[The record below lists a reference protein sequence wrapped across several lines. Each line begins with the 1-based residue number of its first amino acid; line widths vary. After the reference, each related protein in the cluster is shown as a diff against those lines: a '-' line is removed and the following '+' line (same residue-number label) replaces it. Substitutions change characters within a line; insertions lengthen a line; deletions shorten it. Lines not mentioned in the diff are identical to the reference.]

1 MSFSSVIA
9 QNRVKTVLSRA
20 FKEQAIAHAYC
31 FYGQEGIGKDAL
43 ALGFAKLLNCSN
55 PQQST
60 SDIIDAC
67 NECKNCKDASRLE
80 HPNIMFITALPSGK
94 ANAKHDD
101 SPLLQ
106 LSDDI
111 LAIYTA
117 EMRSKSEDP
126 YHVIQLPNA
135 QTIRLA
141 SIKEIKKHVRMS
153 AMQEGRRVFIISQ
166 AEKMN
171 MESANAFLKTLEEP
185 HDNITFIL
193 TTSKKDALPQTII
206 SRCQQ
211 VYCDII
217 PTQDLIHALQT
228 RHHMDLSE
236 AQLIEAFAQG
246 SYGRALSYL
255 NEDMQSMRSDIVD
268 LLRSAL
274 KRKQYRLD
282 FLKQLDVITSDKD
295 RTMLEMLL
303 RMLALWI
310 RDCHYAV
317 QVPNDLS
324 GIINKDQLESIQKF
338 AQGFPSADYHA
349 ILHMIEQSIE
359 HIRRNVNPTL
369 VMLTT
374 MLACREGFLLNTSE
388 YLDHAPKDH
397 VI

>member
-9 QNRVKTVLSRA
+9 QHRVKTVLSRA
-20 FKEQAIAHAYC
+20 FKEHAIAHAYC

-55 PQQST
+55 PQQI
-60 SDIIDAC
+60 SDDSIDAC
-67 NECKNCKDASRLE
+67 NQCKNCRDASRLE
-80 HPNIMFITALPSGK
+80 HPNIQFITALPSGK
-94 ANAKHDD
+94 ANAKYED

-106 LSDDI
+106 LSEDH
-111 LAIYTA
+111 LAMYSA
-117 EMRSKSEDP
+117 EMRTKAEDP

-153 AMQEGRRVFIISQ
+153 AMQDGRRVFILSQ

-193 TTSKKDALPQTII
+193 TTSKKDALPQTVL

-217 PTQDLIHALQT
+217 PTQDLVNALHT
-228 RHHMDLSE
+228 KHHIEISE
-236 AQLIEAFAQG
+236 AKLIDAFAQG
-246 SYGRALSYL
+246 SFGRARAYL
-255 NEDMQSMRSDIVD
+255 NDDMQTLRSEIVD

-282 FLKQLDVITSDKD
+282 FLKQLDALISDKD
-295 RTMLEMLL
+295 RIMLEMIL

-317 QVPNDLS
+317 QVPNDRT
-324 GIINKDQLESIQKF
+324 GIINTDQIESITKF
-338 AQGFPSADYHA
+338 AQVFPSADYHA

-374 MLACREGFLLNTSE
+374 LLACREGFLLNTSE